1 MTHYRTIADL
11 LDLHGKVAV
20 VTGAGKGIGRSS
32 ALRLAEAGAAVVI
45 SDIDESAAHEAATL
59 ITQSNGTVAVI
70 HADISLVADAERIA
84 RFAIENFG
92 RLDILVNNAGIFP
105 AAPLLELSEALWD
118 KVIDV
123 NLKGAVFAA
132 QAAARRMIAGG
143 HGGRI
148 INVASIDALF
158 PTGNLTAYDAS
169 KGGLVMITRSLAKEL
184 GQYGILVNAVA
195 PGGVNTPGARQ
206 GAAAIMGVP
215 ADTVDL
221 SQFPVR
227 GVLGRS
233 ADPDEMARVVLFLAS
248 DLSTYMTG
256 SLVVADGGYLIV

>member
-1 MTHYRTIADL
+1 MTRLFDL
-11 LDLHGKVAV
+11 AGKAAI
-20 VTGAGKGIGRSS
+20 VTGGNVGLGQAI
-32 ALRLAEAGAAVVI
+32 ALALAEAGADIVSTARRPSAETGAQVQALGRKFI
-45 SDIDESAAHEAATL
+45 SIEADLSSTAPIQSIVDRTLAA
-59 ITQSNGTVAVI
+59 
-70 HADISLVADAERIA
+70 
-84 RFAIENFG
+84 FG

>member
-1 MTHYRTIADL
+1 MDKPLAGR
-11 LDLHGKVAV
+11 VAL
-20 VTGAGKGIGRSS
+20 VTGASRGIGAAIATLLADRGADVAVGYSASGAQAEAVVRELRGKGVRAQAFRADQGEPS
-32 ALRLAEAGAAVVI
+32 AVERLV
-45 SDIDESAAHEAATL
+45 
-59 ITQSNGTVAVI
+59 QTVA
-70 HADISLVADAERIA
+70 EQ
-84 RFAIENFG
+84 FG